1 MTMQVTEERLKE
13 CKDFVS
19 SWLNRETASLKE
31 IQKVRGKLNFV
42 GACVRS
48 SRVFI
53 NRILNWLREC
63 YDTQMFS
70 IFP

>member
-1 MTMQVTEERLKE
+1 MQVTEDRPKE
-13 CKDFVS
+13 IKDLVS
-19 SWLNRETASLKE
+19 SWLNREPASLKD
-31 IQKVRGKLNFV
+31 IQKLLGKLNFV

-63 YDTQMFS
+63 YDTQMNVFN
-70 IFP
+70 IP